1 MKEKSKSEVSII
13 GGADGPTSIFIAGRT
28 RKKPLKVRIQNIIYR
43 YRRKIVEKKVV
54 ADAHTLDEL
63 VQYAMNTYNLI
74 ETNSTERKY
83 IEQQKSLKESLILQ
97 HKPEVLVVIAGPL
110 VLYKDNNPIPSR
122 FTLMALI
129 CATIGVFCLM
139 VTSSWCKERVSIT
152 VEKREKFNYFE
163 ALKHIIKNR
172 ALLGLIFSSLAGMIA
187 ASVVN
192 GLNTYLF
199 KDYFGN
205 VQIMAVSGM
214 LSTVYSIITFVGTKF
229 VSKKFGKKEWCM
241 YGAGFAAI
249 VFGILFFFP
258 IKNPTLF
265 IVINGICYLGASGFQ
280 VLIWA
285 MVNDAIDYQELTTG
299 DRKEG
304 MVYATYS
311 FFRKLAS
318 AVSSSLSSFT
328 LALIGYN
335 VNEAV
340 QTAAVKAHI
349 WKSYT
354 AIYAIGY
361 LIAVL
366 ILYFVYPLS
375 KKKTE
380 EMLETLA
387 KKRAK
392 QGE

>member
-1 MKEKSKSEVSII
+1 MVY
-13 GGADGPTSIFIAGRT
+13 
-28 RKKPLKVRIQNIIYR
+28 VR
-43 YRRKIVEKKVV
+43 
-54 ADAHTLDEL
+54 
-63 VQYAMNTYNLI
+63 
-74 ETNSTERKY
+74 
-83 IEQQKSLKESLILQ
+83 
-97 HKPEVLVVIAGPL
+97 
-110 VLYKDNNPIPSR
+110 SR
-122 FTLMALI
+122 
-129 CATIGVFCLM
+129 
-139 VTSSWCKERVSIT
+139 
-152 VEKREKFNYFE
+152 
-163 ALKHIIKNR
+163 
-172 ALLGLIFSSLAGMIA
+172 
-187 ASVVN
+187 
-192 GLNTYLF
+192 
-199 KDYFGN
+199 
-205 VQIMAVSGM
+205 
-214 LSTVYSIITFVGTKF
+214 
-229 VSKKFGKKEWCM
+229 
-241 YGAGFAAI
+241 FAAI

-366 ILYFVYPLS
+366 DPVFCISAFQEKDRRNVRNTREKKS
-375 KKKTE
+375 KT
-380 EMLETLA
+380 
-387 KKRAK
+387 RRIIP
-392 QGE
+392 

>member
-1 MKEKSKSEVSII
+1 
-13 GGADGPTSIFIAGRT
+13 
-28 RKKPLKVRIQNIIYR
+28 
-43 YRRKIVEKKVV
+43 
-54 ADAHTLDEL
+54 
-63 VQYAMNTYNLI
+63 
-74 ETNSTERKY
+74 
-83 IEQQKSLKESLILQ
+83 
-97 HKPEVLVVIAGPL
+97 
-110 VLYKDNNPIPSR
+110 
-122 FTLMALI
+122 
-129 CATIGVFCLM
+129 
-139 VTSSWCKERVSIT
+139 
-152 VEKREKFNYFE
+152 
-163 ALKHIIKNR
+163 
-172 ALLGLIFSSLAGMIA
+172 
-187 ASVVN
+187 
-192 GLNTYLF
+192 
-199 KDYFGN
+199 
-205 VQIMAVSGM
+205 
-214 LSTVYSIITFVGTKF
+214 
-229 VSKKFGKKEWCM
+229 M

-361 LIAVL
+361 FDCCTDPVF
-366 ILYFVYPLS
+366 LYIRFPR
-375 KKKTE
+375 KKTE

>member
-1 MKEKSKSEVSII
+1 MKSKEKSKEEIVLIRYYNVLFYLVFKGGIDDFNRQCLVNRINTGESI
-13 GGADGPTSIFIAGRT
+13 RM
-28 RKKPLKVRIQNIIYR
+28 KQIQ
-43 YRRKIVEKKVV
+43 K
-54 ADAHTLDEL
+54 
-63 VQYAMNTYNLI
+63 
-74 ETNSTERKY
+74 
-83 IEQQKSLKESLILQ
+83 
-97 HKPEVLVVIAGPL
+97 
-110 VLYKDNNPIPSR
+110 
-122 FTLMALI
+122 
-129 CATIGVFCLM
+129 
-139 VTSSWCKERVSIT
+139 
-152 VEKREKFNYFE
+152 
-163 ALKHIIKNR
+163 
-172 ALLGLIFSSLAGMIA
+172 
-187 ASVVN
+187 
-192 GLNTYLF
+192 
-199 KDYFGN
+199 
-205 VQIMAVSGM
+205 
-214 LSTVYSIITFVGTKF
+214 
-229 VSKKFGKKEWCM
+229 WCM

-258 IKNPTLF
+258 IKNPILF

>member
-1 MKEKSKSEVSII
+1 MVY
-13 GGADGPTSIFIAGRT
+13 
-28 RKKPLKVRIQNIIYR
+28 VRSRFCR
-43 YRRKIVEKKVV
+43 YRIRNFILLPDQES
-54 ADAHTLDEL
+54 DL
-63 VQYAMNTYNLI
+63 VHCYQRNLLPR
-74 ETNSTERKY
+74 S
-83 IEQQKSLKESLILQ
+83 
-97 HKPEVLVVIAGPL
+97 
-110 VLYKDNNPIPSR
+110 
-122 FTLMALI
+122 
-129 CATIGVFCLM
+129 
-139 VTSSWCKERVSIT
+139 
-152 VEKREKFNYFE
+152 
-163 ALKHIIKNR
+163 
-172 ALLGLIFSSLAGMIA
+172 
-187 ASVVN
+187 
-192 GLNTYLF
+192 
-199 KDYFGN
+199 
-205 VQIMAVSGM
+205 
-214 LSTVYSIITFVGTKF
+214 
-229 VSKKFGKKEWCM
+229 
-241 YGAGFAAI
+241 
-249 VFGILFFFP
+249 
-258 IKNPTLF
+258 
-265 IVINGICYLGASGFQ
+265 SGFQ

>member
-1 MKEKSKSEVSII
+1 
-13 GGADGPTSIFIAGRT
+13 
-28 RKKPLKVRIQNIIYR
+28 
-43 YRRKIVEKKVV
+43 
-54 ADAHTLDEL
+54 
-63 VQYAMNTYNLI
+63 
-74 ETNSTERKY
+74 
-83 IEQQKSLKESLILQ
+83 
-97 HKPEVLVVIAGPL
+97 
-110 VLYKDNNPIPSR
+110 
-122 FTLMALI
+122 
-129 CATIGVFCLM
+129 
-139 VTSSWCKERVSIT
+139 
-152 VEKREKFNYFE
+152 
-163 ALKHIIKNR
+163 
-172 ALLGLIFSSLAGMIA
+172 MIA

-229 VSKKFGKKEWCM
+229 VSKNSEKEWCM

-258 IKNPTLF
+258 IKNPILF

-366 ILYFVYPLS
+366 ILYLCIRFPRKDRRNVRN
-375 KKKTE
+375 TRE
-380 EMLETLA
+380 
-387 KKRAK
+387 KRAK

>member
-1 MKEKSKSEVSII
+1 
-13 GGADGPTSIFIAGRT
+13 
-28 RKKPLKVRIQNIIYR
+28 
-43 YRRKIVEKKVV
+43 
-54 ADAHTLDEL
+54 
-63 VQYAMNTYNLI
+63 
-74 ETNSTERKY
+74 
-83 IEQQKSLKESLILQ
+83 
-97 HKPEVLVVIAGPL
+97 
-110 VLYKDNNPIPSR
+110 
-122 FTLMALI
+122 
-129 CATIGVFCLM
+129 
-139 VTSSWCKERVSIT
+139 
-152 VEKREKFNYFE
+152 
-163 ALKHIIKNR
+163 
-172 ALLGLIFSSLAGMIA
+172 
-187 ASVVN
+187 
-192 GLNTYLF
+192 
-199 KDYFGN
+199 
-205 VQIMAVSGM
+205 
-214 LSTVYSIITFVGTKF
+214 
-229 VSKKFGKKEWCM
+229 M

-258 IKNPTLF
+258 IKNPILF

-392 QGE
+392 QGEYATICRLLISRCSRTAHLLFIRFQLRTRHMLH

>member
-1 MKEKSKSEVSII
+1 
-13 GGADGPTSIFIAGRT
+13 
-28 RKKPLKVRIQNIIYR
+28 
-43 YRRKIVEKKVV
+43 
-54 ADAHTLDEL
+54 
-63 VQYAMNTYNLI
+63 
-74 ETNSTERKY
+74 
-83 IEQQKSLKESLILQ
+83 
-97 HKPEVLVVIAGPL
+97 
-110 VLYKDNNPIPSR
+110 
-122 FTLMALI
+122 
-129 CATIGVFCLM
+129 
-139 VTSSWCKERVSIT
+139 
-152 VEKREKFNYFE
+152 
-163 ALKHIIKNR
+163 
-172 ALLGLIFSSLAGMIA
+172 
-187 ASVVN
+187 
-192 GLNTYLF
+192 
-199 KDYFGN
+199 
-205 VQIMAVSGM
+205 M

>member
-1 MKEKSKSEVSII
+1 
-13 GGADGPTSIFIAGRT
+13 
-28 RKKPLKVRIQNIIYR
+28 
-43 YRRKIVEKKVV
+43 
-54 ADAHTLDEL
+54 
-63 VQYAMNTYNLI
+63 
-74 ETNSTERKY
+74 
-83 IEQQKSLKESLILQ
+83 
-97 HKPEVLVVIAGPL
+97 
-110 VLYKDNNPIPSR
+110 
-122 FTLMALI
+122 
-129 CATIGVFCLM
+129 
-139 VTSSWCKERVSIT
+139 
-152 VEKREKFNYFE
+152 
-163 ALKHIIKNR
+163 
-172 ALLGLIFSSLAGMIA
+172 MIA

-229 VSKKFGKKEWCM
+229 VSKNSEKRM
-241 YGAGFAAI
+241 VYVRSRFAAI

-258 IKNPTLF
+258 IKNPILF

>member
-1 MKEKSKSEVSII
+1 MMMMSITEQTCP
-13 GGADGPTSIFIAGRT
+13 DTEPWR
-28 RKKPLKVRIQNIIYR
+28 
-43 YRRKIVEKKVV
+43 
-54 ADAHTLDEL
+54 
-63 VQYAMNTYNLI
+63 YNLM
-74 ETNSTERKY
+74 T
-83 IEQQKSLKESLILQ
+83 
-97 HKPEVLVVIAGPL
+97 VVVIAGPL

-139 VTSSWCKERVSIT
+139 ITSSWCKERVSIT

-214 LSTVYSIITFVGTKF
+214 LSTVFHYHFVGTKF
-229 VSKKFGKKEWCM
+229 VSKNSEKRMAYIPSRFCR
-241 YGAGFAAI
+241 YRI
-249 VFGILFFFP
+249 RILFFFP

>member
-1 MKEKSKSEVSII
+1 
-13 GGADGPTSIFIAGRT
+13 
-28 RKKPLKVRIQNIIYR
+28 
-43 YRRKIVEKKVV
+43 
-54 ADAHTLDEL
+54 
-63 VQYAMNTYNLI
+63 
-74 ETNSTERKY
+74 
-83 IEQQKSLKESLILQ
+83 
-97 HKPEVLVVIAGPL
+97 
-110 VLYKDNNPIPSR
+110 
-122 FTLMALI
+122 
-129 CATIGVFCLM
+129 
-139 VTSSWCKERVSIT
+139 
-152 VEKREKFNYFE
+152 
-163 ALKHIIKNR
+163 
-172 ALLGLIFSSLAGMIA
+172 
-187 ASVVN
+187 
-192 GLNTYLF
+192 
-199 KDYFGN
+199 
-205 VQIMAVSGM
+205 
-214 LSTVYSIITFVGTKF
+214 
-229 VSKKFGKKEWCM
+229 
-241 YGAGFAAI
+241 
-249 VFGILFFFP
+249 
-258 IKNPTLF
+258 
-265 IVINGICYLGASGFQ
+265 
-280 VLIWA
+280 

-392 QGE
+392 QRE

>member
-1 MKEKSKSEVSII
+1 MFRSWQYPVCSVPYIPLSLLSEQNLY
-13 GGADGPTSIFIAGRT
+13 
-28 RKKPLKVRIQNIIYR
+28 LKNS
-43 YRRKIVEKKVV
+43 EKKNGVC
-54 ADAHTLDEL
+54 
-63 VQYAMNTYNLI
+63 
-74 ETNSTERKY
+74 TE
-83 IEQQKSLKESLILQ
+83 
-97 HKPEVLVVIAGPL
+97 PVLPL
-110 VLYKDNNPIPSR
+110 S
-122 FTLMALI
+122 
-129 CATIGVFCLM
+129 
-139 VTSSWCKERVSIT
+139 
-152 VEKREKFNYFE
+152 
-163 ALKHIIKNR
+163 
-172 ALLGLIFSSLAGMIA
+172 
-187 ASVVN
+187 
-192 GLNTYLF
+192 
-199 KDYFGN
+199 
-205 VQIMAVSGM
+205 
-214 LSTVYSIITFVGTKF
+214 YSEFY
-229 VSKKFGKKEWCM
+229 S
-241 YGAGFAAI
+241 
-249 VFGILFFFP
+249 FFP
-258 IKNPTLF
+258 IKNPILF

>member
-1 MKEKSKSEVSII
+1 MFRSWQYPVCSVPYIPLSLLSEQNLY
-13 GGADGPTSIFIAGRT
+13 
-28 RKKPLKVRIQNIIYR
+28 LKNS
-43 YRRKIVEKKVV
+43 EKKNGVC
-54 ADAHTLDEL
+54 
-63 VQYAMNTYNLI
+63 
-74 ETNSTERKY
+74 TE
-83 IEQQKSLKESLILQ
+83 
-97 HKPEVLVVIAGPL
+97 PV
-110 VLYKDNNPIPSR
+110 
-122 FTLMALI
+122 
-129 CATIGVFCLM
+129 
-139 VTSSWCKERVSIT
+139 
-152 VEKREKFNYFE
+152 
-163 ALKHIIKNR
+163 
-172 ALLGLIFSSLAGMIA
+172 
-187 ASVVN
+187 
-192 GLNTYLF
+192 
-199 KDYFGN
+199 
-205 VQIMAVSGM
+205 
-214 LSTVYSIITFVGTKF
+214 
-229 VSKKFGKKEWCM
+229 
-241 YGAGFAAI
+241 FAAI

-258 IKNPTLF
+258 IKNPILF

>member
-1 MKEKSKSEVSII
+1 MEFGLIAATA
-13 GGADGPTSIFIAGRT
+13 ADWPIVGQIAWVFG
-28 RKKPLKVRIQNIIYR
+28 KLMDAIYNFLNLFGIQNI
-43 YRRKIVEKKVV
+43 
-54 ADAHTLDEL
+54 
-63 VQYAMNTYNLI
+63 
-74 ETNSTERKY
+74 
-83 IEQQKSLKESLILQ
+83 
-97 HKPEVLVVIAGPL
+97 
-110 VLYKDNNPIPSR
+110 
-122 FTLMALI
+122 
-129 CATIGVFCLM
+129 
-139 VTSSWCKERVSIT
+139 
-152 VEKREKFNYFE
+152 
-163 ALKHIIKNR
+163 
-172 ALLGLIFSSLAGMIA
+172 
-187 ASVVN
+187 
-192 GLNTYLF
+192 
-199 KDYFGN
+199 
-205 VQIMAVSGM
+205 
-214 LSTVYSIITFVGTKF
+214 GTKF

-258 IKNPTLF
+258 IKNPILF

>member
-1 MKEKSKSEVSII
+1 MFRSWQYPVCSVPYIPLSLLSEQNLY
-13 GGADGPTSIFIAGRT
+13 
-28 RKKPLKVRIQNIIYR
+28 LKNS
-43 YRRKIVEKKVV
+43 EKKNGVC
-54 ADAHTLDEL
+54 
-63 VQYAMNTYNLI
+63 
-74 ETNSTERKY
+74 TE
-83 IEQQKSLKESLILQ
+83 
-97 HKPEVLVVIAGPL
+97 PVLPL
-110 VLYKDNNPIPSR
+110 
-122 FTLMALI
+122 
-129 CATIGVFCLM
+129 
-139 VTSSWCKERVSIT
+139 
-152 VEKREKFNYFE
+152 
-163 ALKHIIKNR
+163 
-172 ALLGLIFSSLAGMIA
+172 
-187 ASVVN
+187 
-192 GLNTYLF
+192 
-199 KDYFGN
+199 
-205 VQIMAVSGM
+205 
-214 LSTVYSIITFVGTKF
+214 
-229 VSKKFGKKEWCM
+229 
-241 YGAGFAAI
+241 
-249 VFGILFFFP
+249 FGILFFFP
-258 IKNPTLF
+258 IKNPILF

>member
-1 MKEKSKSEVSII
+1 MFRSWQYPVCSVPYIPLSLLSEQNLY
-13 GGADGPTSIFIAGRT
+13 
-28 RKKPLKVRIQNIIYR
+28 LKI
-43 YRRKIVEKKVV
+43 
-54 ADAHTLDEL
+54 
-63 VQYAMNTYNLI
+63 
-74 ETNSTERKY
+74 
-83 IEQQKSLKESLILQ
+83 
-97 HKPEVLVVIAGPL
+97 
-110 VLYKDNNPIPSR
+110 
-122 FTLMALI
+122 
-129 CATIGVFCLM
+129 
-139 VTSSWCKERVSIT
+139 
-152 VEKREKFNYFE
+152 RE
-163 ALKHIIKNR
+163 
-172 ALLGLIFSSLAGMIA
+172 
-187 ASVVN
+187 
-192 GLNTYLF
+192 
-199 KDYFGN
+199 
-205 VQIMAVSGM
+205 
-214 LSTVYSIITFVGTKF
+214 
-229 VSKKFGKKEWCM
+229 KEWCM

-258 IKNPTLF
+258 IKNPILF

>member
-1 MKEKSKSEVSII
+1 
-13 GGADGPTSIFIAGRT
+13 
-28 RKKPLKVRIQNIIYR
+28 
-43 YRRKIVEKKVV
+43 
-54 ADAHTLDEL
+54 
-63 VQYAMNTYNLI
+63 
-74 ETNSTERKY
+74 
-83 IEQQKSLKESLILQ
+83 
-97 HKPEVLVVIAGPL
+97 
-110 VLYKDNNPIPSR
+110 
-122 FTLMALI
+122 
-129 CATIGVFCLM
+129 
-139 VTSSWCKERVSIT
+139 
-152 VEKREKFNYFE
+152 
-163 ALKHIIKNR
+163 
-172 ALLGLIFSSLAGMIA
+172 
-187 ASVVN
+187 
-192 GLNTYLF
+192 
-199 KDYFGN
+199 
-205 VQIMAVSGM
+205 
-214 LSTVYSIITFVGTKF
+214 
-229 VSKKFGKKEWCM
+229 M

-258 IKNPTLF
+258 IKNPILF

-387 KKRAK
+387 KKRANKENNTMIRYTEIKNQKNTYSTGNVKYFRMESAILRSYSTFTDSAAAYPVINTHIHILPAFWK
-392 QGE
+392 QTESPVFALTSTAAEKVTENSKK